1 MKRHSSLSSIALAAI
16 ISLCICSPVLGDESL
31 QREVEANVPN
41 GPLRGTLL
49 APPGNASNASVVIV
63 PGSGPTDR
71 NGNNPLGATSGYL
84 QSLAEAL
91 AGAGIASI
99 RIDKRGMFASAGSF
113 GDPNAV
119 TFDDY
124 AADAL
129 AWVAVARKQTSA
141 DCAWLVGHSEGA
153 LVSLLAAAKSSDD
166 LCGLVLLAAP
176 GRKMGAVL
184 REQLRANPHN
194 QPLLADAEAAIDGLE
209 RGEHIDVSDF
219 HPAAQQLF
227 APALQDF
234 LIDAFSRDPAALI
247 AGLNLP
253 VLIVQGDN
261 DLQVKTEDAEALARA
276 QPEAELLVMPGMN
289 HVLKTTPPG
298 DMQANLAAYADPSL
312 PLADGLAELIAEF
325 VRRKR

>member
-1 MKRHSSLSSIALAAI
+1 
-16 ISLCICSPVLGDESL
+16 
-31 QREVEANVPN
+31 
-41 GPLRGTLL
+41 
-49 APPGNASNASVVIV
+49 
-63 PGSGPTDR
+63 
-71 NGNNPLGATSGYL
+71 
-84 QSLAEAL
+84 
-91 AGAGIASI
+91 
-99 RIDKRGMFASAGSF
+99 
-113 GDPNAV
+113 
-119 TFDDY
+119 
-124 AADAL
+124 
-129 AWVAVARKQTSA
+129 
-141 DCAWLVGHSEGA
+141 
-153 LVSLLAAAKSSDD
+153 
-166 LCGLVLLAAP
+166 
-176 GRKMGAVL
+176 
-184 REQLRANPHN
+184 QLRANPHN

-261 DLQVKTEDAEALARA
+261 DLQVKTGDAEALARA

-289 HVLKTTPPG
+289 HVLKTPPPG

-312 PLADGLAELIAEF
+312 PLADGLAELIADF